1 MRREK
6 NIASQ
11 VFGLKVLLFA
21 SQGDSGGPLWVRE
34 DEGGDL
40 PIAYLVKKNFAVF
53 WSTLNLF
60 AIFSCIDSLAISQ
73 ISPSSSPTSSM

>member
-1 MRREK
+1 MQSEK

-11 VFGLKVLLFA
+11 VFSIFFLIQVILCP

-40 PIAYLVKKNFAVF
+40 PTAYLVQQVF
-53 WSTLNLF
+53 LLSFMSQSFLLF
-60 AIFSCIDSLAISQ
+60 FSCSDFFCNFPRIYPI
-73 ISPSSSPTSSM
+73 

>member
-40 PIAYLVKKNFAVF
+40 PIAYLV
-53 WSTLNLF
+53 
-60 AIFSCIDSLAISQ
+60 
-73 ISPSSSPTSSM
+73 

>member
-34 DEGGDL
+34 EEGGDL
-40 PIAYLVKKNFAVF
+40 PTAYLVQIFFGCFLCEPNRFANFF
-53 WSTLNLF
+53 
-60 AIFSCIDSLAISQ
+60 
-73 ISPSSSPTSSM
+73 MH

>member
-40 PIAYLVKKNFAVF
+40 PIAYLVYQFF
-53 WSTLNLF
+53 CCF
-60 AIFSCIDSLAISQ
+60 F
-73 ISPSSSPTSSM
+73 MH